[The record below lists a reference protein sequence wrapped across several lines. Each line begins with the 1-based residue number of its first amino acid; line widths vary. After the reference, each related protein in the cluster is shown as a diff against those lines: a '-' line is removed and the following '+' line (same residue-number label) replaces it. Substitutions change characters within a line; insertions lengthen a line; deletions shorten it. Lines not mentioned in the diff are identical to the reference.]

1 MGALEQ
7 KGPEY
12 LKGPKIIYRIIGI
25 AEKQSKR
32 SKKGP
37 FSLYI
42 GPPGSHS
49 GNGIDGARRGRS
61 LPVHTGFSSHAAGS
75 ASDDTFHIISLIKK
89 TSSAIIDLAFSL
101 VNLAD
106 SKLVSYVLFFCRQ
119 LFSACIDE
127 TQGYFTKPTVSC
139 WDK

>member
-1 MGALEQ
+1 MIPEVEGTRPW
-7 KGPEY
+7 GPSRKRVPKY
-12 LKGPKIIYRIIGI
+12 IKGPKTTYTTIAV

-42 GPPGSHS
+42 GSPRSHPGD
-49 GNGIDGARRGRS
+49 GITGARRGRS

-106 SKLVSYVLFFCRQ
+106 SKLVS
-119 LFSACIDE
+119 
-127 TQGYFTKPTVSC
+127 
-139 WDK
+139 

>member
-1 MGALEQ
+1 MIPEVEETRPW
-7 KGPEY
+7 GPSRKRVPKY
-12 LKGPKIIYRIIGI
+12 IKGPKTTYTTI
-25 AEKQSKR
+25 AVAEKKQSKR

-42 GPPGSHS
+42 GSPRSHPGD
-49 GNGIDGARRGRS
+49 GITGARRGRS

-89 TSSAIIDLAFSL
+89 TSATIIDLVFSL

-106 SKLVSYVLFFCRQ
+106 SKLIS
-119 LFSACIDE
+119 
-127 TQGYFTKPTVSC
+127 
-139 WDK
+139 